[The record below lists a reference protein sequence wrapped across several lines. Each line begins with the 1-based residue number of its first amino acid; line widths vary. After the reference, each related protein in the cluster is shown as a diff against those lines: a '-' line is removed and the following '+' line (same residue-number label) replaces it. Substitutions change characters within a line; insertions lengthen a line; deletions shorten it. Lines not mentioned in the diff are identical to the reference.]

1 MRRLLLLLV
10 LITATPALAG
20 EPSTFVISDS
30 VADNYLV
37 RQGAVRAHVLRL
49 KTDPPRVLVAF
60 PAGNSGILLEFND
73 KGGPAGVKVK
83 NAFTEG
89 DNGHGV
95 ELSLLFSGH
104 GATVANIVMGSLREI
119 RNHLAEPGLAH
130 ERKVVARFEEAL
142 ARLPEADRQ
151 MLSANGISAEG
162 AQAAFKQAWRATADA
177 EKRVLTMTRK
187 EYLGE
192 GEYRLTLTVPASC
205 RALGG
210 RKLTL
215 SCGADKPLTATLKA
229 FTPYAPLEPI
239 PAEEL
244 FNKKARAYF
253 DGLRTRS
260 ADLKPEVYALLDR
273 ARASLEFL
281 ASKEKLLAGSFSY
294 LTYFGRDTLL
304 TARMLMPVAGLYV
317 LEAAYASVLAR
328 MSADGQVA
336 HEEDIGNQA
345 ALRHMERFAELVDRG
360 QHQEA
365 TQEVLNYSVPVLD
378 YKMIDD
384 NFLLAPMV
392 RDIMTLDKEILSKA
406 QKKALLAGPGGKRLE
421 RLAANLNYV
430 LKLASEKGRKDS
442 GIALAEGETVGNW
455 RDSPTGLGG
464 GRYPAD
470 VNAFLLQSAL
480 VAIGEMLADPLFAE
494 LGMEKLM
501 ASGKFPFLG
510 SARARADWVDGL
522 LRDWEEAGKKYRVAM
537 PLPHVRSAVTKYLNY
552 LGPAARSYFDA
563 LEVAEGCRLADFAA
577 GRCFPH
583 DYAKGLRFIALALDG
598 EGKPVPVMHTDV
610 VFALF
615 DLPLP
620 PNELE
625 DHLRALTLPF
635 PLGLMTSVGPVVANG
650 AYTNNEKGWKQFG
663 PDAYHGAVVWGWVLG
678 MLELGVMKK
687 RTHLDP
693 ATGSCAEACDEL
705 ERISAQLEE
714 ARKRIPAVATSE
726 LWSWKI
732 EGGKLEPVDFGAG
745 TTHATIGNAVQL
757 WSTVWLSVYH
767 ELAAP

>member
-1 MRRLLLLLV
+1 MRRMLLLLV
-10 LITATPALAG
+10 LMATAPAQAE

-37 RQGAVRAHVLRL
+37 RQGAVRAHVVRL
-49 KTDPPRVLVAF
+49 KTQPPRLLVAF
-60 PAGNSGILLEFND
+60 PAGNSGILLEFSED
-73 KGGPAGVKVK
+73 AGPAGVKVTG
-83 NAFTEG
+83 AFTEG
-89 DNGHGV
+89 DAGHGV
-95 ELSLLFSGH
+95 EMNLLFAGQ
-104 GATVANIVMGSLREI
+104 GATVANVVMGSLREI
-119 RNHLAEPGLAH
+119 RNHLATPGLAH
-130 ERKVVARFEEAL
+130 EKKVVSRFEDAL

-151 MLSANGISAEG
+151 MLSANNITAKG
-162 AQAAFKQAWRATADA
+162 ARAAFKQAWRATANA
-177 EKRVLTMTRK
+177 EQRILTLTRS

-192 GEYRLTLTVPASC
+192 GAYRLTLTVPSEC

-210 RKLTL
+210 RKLKF
-215 SCGADKPLTATLKA
+215 SCASNLTAKLTAT
-229 FTPYAPLEPI
+229 TPYAPLQPI
-239 PAEEL
+239 PSEQL
-244 FNKKARAYF
+244 FNQKAQAYF
-253 DGLRTRS
+253 DGLGARS

-281 ASKEKLLAGSFSY
+281 ASKEKLLAGSFRF

-304 TARMLMPVAGLYV
+304 TARMLMPVAGPPV

-345 ALRHMERFAELVDRG
+345 TLRHMAKFADLVDRG

-365 TQEVLNYSVPVLD
+365 VQEILNYTVPVLD

-392 RDIMTLDKEILSKA
+392 RDIIALDDKVMSKE
-406 QKKALLAGPGGKRLE
+406 QKKSLLAGPKGARLE
-421 RLAANLNYV
+421 LLAANLNYV

-442 GIALAEGETVGNW
+442 GIALADGEDVGNW
-455 RDSPTGLGG
+455 RDSHTGLGG

-480 VAIGEMLADPLFAE
+480 IAVGEMLADPLFAE
-494 LGMEKLM
+494 LGMEQLV
-501 ASGKFPFLG
+501 ASGKYPFLG

-522 LRDWEEAGKKYRVAM
+522 LRDWEETSKKYRLAM
-537 PLPHVRSAVTKYLNY
+537 PLPHVRSAVSKYLDY
-552 LGPAARSYFDA
+552 LGPAARSYFDQ
-563 LEVAEGCRLADFAA
+563 LEVSEGCLLVDFAA

-583 DYAKGLRFIALALDG
+583 DYADGLRFVALALDEDG
-598 EGKPVPVMHTDV
+598 RPVPVMHTDM

-635 PLGLMTSVGPVVANG
+635 PLGLMTLVGPVVANG
-650 AYTNNEKGWKQFG
+650 AYTAAPEGWQSFG

-678 MLELGVMKK
+678 MLELGVMKQ

-693 ATGSCAEACDEL
+693 KTGSCAEACDEL
-705 ERISAQLEE
+705 ERITAQLEE
-714 ARKRIPAVATSE
+714 ARKRIPAVATAE
-726 LWSWKI
+726 LWSWKVQ
-732 EGGKLEPVDFGAG
+732 GGKLEPVDFGAG
-745 TTHATIGNAVQL
+745 SAHATIGNAVQL

-767 ELAAP
+767 ELNEVAE

>member
-1 MRRLLLLLV
+1 MRRLLLVMLLFA
-10 LITATPALAG
+10 ATPALAE
-20 EPSTFVISDS
+20 EPTTFVISDS

-49 KTDPPRVLVAF
+49 KTNPARLLVAF
-60 PAGNSGILLEFND
+60 PAGNSGILLEFGSNA
-73 KGGPAGVKVK
+73 GPAGVKVTG
-83 NAFTEG
+83 AFAEA
-89 DNGHGV
+89 DQGHGV
-95 ELSLLFSGH
+95 EMNVHFSGQ
-104 GATVANIVMGSLREI
+104 GATVANVVMGSLREI
-119 RNHLAEPGLAH
+119 RNHLATPGLAH

-151 MLSANGISAEG
+151 MLSANNITAKG
-162 AQAAFKQAWRATADA
+162 AQAAFKQAWRAAADA

-187 EYLGE
+187 EYLGDK
-192 GEYRLTLTVPASC
+192 EYRLTLTVPADC

-210 RKLTL
+210 RKLTF
-215 SCGADKPLTATLKA
+215 SCNAALTVKLEAYTPYQPLT
-229 FTPYAPLEPI
+229 PI
-239 PAEEL
+239 EEGKL
-244 FNKKARAYF
+244 FNKKAQAYF

-260 ADLKPEVYALLDR
+260 TDLKPEVYALLDR

-281 ASKEKLLAGSFSY
+281 ASKEKLLAGSFRY

-304 TARMLMPVAGLYV
+304 TARMLMPVAGPAV
-317 LEAAYASVLAR
+317 LDAAYASVLAR

-345 ALRHMERFAELVDRG
+345 ALRHMAKFAELVDRG

-384 NFLLAPMV
+384 NFLLAPLV
-392 RDIMTLDKEILSKA
+392 RDIIALDDEMLSKE
-406 QKKALLAGPGGKRLE
+406 QKKTLLAGPEGKRLE

-442 GIALAEGETVGNW
+442 GIALAEGEAVGNW

-494 LGMEKLM
+494 FGMEELV
-501 ASGKFPFLG
+501 ASGRFPFLG

-552 LGPAARSYFDA
+552 LGPAARTYFDA
-563 LEVAEGCRLADFAA
+563 LEVSENCRLADFVA
-577 GRCFPH
+577 GRCYPH
-583 DYAKGLRFIALALDG
+583 DYAQGLRFIALALDG
-598 EGKPVPVMHTDV
+598 KGKPIPVMHTDMI
-610 VFALF
+610 FALF

-650 AYTNNEKGWKQFG
+650 AYTANEEGWKLFG

-678 MLELGVMKK
+678 MLELGVMKQ

-693 ATGSCAEACDEL
+693 KTGSCAEACDEL

-745 TTHATIGNAVQL
+745 LAHATVGNAVQL

-767 ELAAP
+767 ELNEAGE